1 MVGVFVM
8 VVVVVAAGSGALR
21 HNSVAVMDGIATNAS
36 QNESIQYTQVYT
48 G

>member
-1 MVGVFVM
+1 M

-21 HNSVAVMDGIATNAS
+21 HNSVAVTDGIATNAS